1 MCSIWCCDVLLKE
14 IFGDLF
20 CFNDRYAKK
29 LVDVSN
35 AISLCQSAV
44 LRCFTLCAKDM
55 ACAGQTGSLVV
66 L

>member
-1 MCSIWCCDVLLKE
+1 VI
-14 IFGDLF
+14 

-44 LRCFTLCAKDM
+44 LRCVTFCAMDM
-55 ACAGQTGSLVV
+55 ACVGQTGSLVV